1 MSVKV
6 NFILP
11 TASALC
17 CFVLLLAGCGRE
29 DTAYVAEKRR
39 MQKVRE
45 FCDQYYPLEIPSET
59 ERASLAEIYGTAVC
73 AYSNGQVSVIRQCES
88 LISNRVV
95 NLDHFVYASLSEGA
109 VQLLYG
115 NFLLPKKLKKIED
128 FPTHEALSDYLEV
141 NLALVRFLGVA
152 AAERLERENYVN
164 GWEGQTLRNL
174 REYKKLA
181 SVLGMH
187 EHERIVD
194 KFLVKW
200 IDLIESEKGL
210 TRMKIRRYMPAMHV
224 RARMVGDASP
234 AQVVKGVRWHALSL
248 INCGYTPK
256 WLDEEFPL
264 LPEDSAEKR

>member
-11 TASALC
+11 TASAWC

-29 DTAYVAEKRR
+29 DAAYVAEKRR

-128 FPTHEALSDYLEV
+128 FPTHEALSAYLEV

-164 GWEGQTLRNL
+164 GWEGQTLRKL
-174 REYKKLA
+174 RE
-181 SVLGMH
+181 
-187 EHERIVD
+187 
-194 KFLVKW
+194 
-200 IDLIESEKGL
+200 
-210 TRMKIRRYMPAMHV
+210 
-224 RARMVGDASP
+224 
-234 AQVVKGVRWHALSL
+234 
-248 INCGYTPK
+248 
-256 WLDEEFPL
+256 
-264 LPEDSAEKR
+264 